1 MGLQEYALQTPW
13 DADRTEGVV
22 IVDTCVGIPLPMST
36 GLFADADD
44 ASAFIEWAKLDSSE
58 RWDRLRLE
66 ARAHEWAHLRDA
78 LPCPGCNGRTQLEL
92 ATPRR
97 GTECLVRCACDEVTL
112 TGRAPKA
119 SLAVTMWND
128 AVTEWHAEDEA
139 RDGEMDDAAERRAAI
154 ADRKYDEWKDRQME
168 GDEC

>member
-1 MGLQEYALQTPW
+1 VTP
-13 DADRTEGVV
+13 T
-22 IVDTCVGIPLPMST
+22 
-36 GLFADADD
+36 
-44 ASAFIEWAKLDSSE
+44 
-58 RWDRLRLE
+58 
-66 ARAHEWAHLRDA
+66 
-78 LPCPGCNGRTQLEL
+78 
-92 ATPRR
+92 R
-97 GTECLVRCACDEVTL
+97 GTEYLVRCACDEVTL